1 MHHTFALL
9 LVAILATVALA
20 APTAKQATAQTLSKR
35 SFTIPRIRKTGY
47 VRKPSEA
54 MGRAY
59 RKFGWSRTTPDGSP
73 WIAVSKTPTTTSY
86 DADTSSSDTTSDVSD
101 ESYTAPKTHASAK
114 VKTFL
119 AATLSWGVSA
129 PATSSAAPAAEEEDD
144 ETGEVIATPAD
155 NGAEY
160 LSPVTV
166 GGQQLNLNFDTGSSD
181 LWVFSTS
188 LTSAQIGEHSAYN
201 SSKSSTYQELD
212 GYTFS
217 LSYGDG
223 SGAAGIVGTDT
234 VDIGGATVT
243 RQAIELAT
251 SVSSAFVSDADSD
264 GLVGLAFSTLNSV
277 SPRPQKTFFDNIMS
291 ELAQPV
297 FTAALDLDGSGT
309 YEFGTIDAS
318 KFTGNLMFTPVNA
331 SSGFWQFDSN
341 SYSVGGKTVTR
352 SNATPAIADTGTSLL
367 LLDPEVVQAYYAQV
381 PSAVYDSTTGGYV
394 YDCSEDLPEFAVAVG
409 DNYMANIPGS
419 GITFAPVSSKTC
431 FGGIQSNSGSDLQ
444 IFGDVLLKHHFVVFH
459 GESELLGMAAKA
471 DKAHKSAEDRNEQ
484 LLGAG
489 QHTAGYL
496 NIDQRHPYDSFVR
509 SMEPQQQQPPQSR
522 PGAGA
527 PAAQESTN
535 ATAKATTAKSRPRH
549 RRKEKDETASGTA
562 EDDSNKRRCVS
573 SACVACRKRKSK
585 CDGNTPACAA
595 CSQVY
600 GTECIYDPNSD
611 HRRKGVYRS
620 DADSIKTRNST
631 LQTLIHAIL
640 NYPEEDVPDLVHEMR
655 TCESL
660 DKVAERVVA
669 REQGLDLD
677 DSDDQQEDQHIPN
690 STHTSSSSTAT
701 PQFEKQLSTRVGEL
715 RLDDGSVRYIGG
727 TSNLLF
733 MQSDKESQASSVSD
747 AYPQQENPVTSW
759 TNQTSDPELVMH
771 LVNMYFTWHYT
782 FFTCLP
788 KHLFHRDFMRGRPPP
803 DTRRKTEYCTP
814 LLVNAILALGCHF
827 TSLPGARENPEDSAT
842 AGDHFFREA
851 KRLIMDNDE
860 YERPKMTTVQ
870 ALALMS
876 VREAGCGR
884 EAKGWVYSGMSFR
897 MACDMGLNIDSS
909 GLAHGT
915 DRAIDSEEEDAR
927 RITFWGCF
935 LFDKC
940 WSNYLGRLPQLPSS
954 AITVPK
960 FDVFPG
966 EDSASWAPYTDSGF
980 MSARAQPAR
989 TRTVALQ
996 ISVLCE
1002 ISNDLMR
1009 HFYNPSDMDKSRGRQ
1024 AELKMLSD
1032 IHTRLETWRR
1042 NLPAEM
1048 EPKEGGLS
1056 SVLTM
1061 HMFFQLLFIHLFRP
1075 FLKYN
1080 QSTSPL
1086 PANVSPRRLCT
1097 QAAAMISK
1105 LMRLYKRSHGLRQIC
1120 NVTVYIMHSACTIHL
1135 LNLPDKNA
1143 RRDIIHGIKH
1153 LEEIGEGWLGARRT
1167 LSILSVMARKWKVE
1181 LPEEAATVLARA
1193 DAKFGAHSTDTPSP
1207 MARRESIMTMM
1218 GASEAQPAQ
1227 RAQQPMS
1234 QPRAAWTPAQ
1244 QAMLANSSA
1253 PMYGQVPFNAAQS
1266 AASPFSLPPQSA
1278 SDLRATNYPSSQST
1292 PFTNGLQ
1299 PINSAESP
1307 AGTYT
1312 AAASP
1317 SDMFGGVEQL
1327 LRESQDW
1334 VFRDQAQ
1341 LASGFGNWGG
1351 LDMGVASLGQS
1362 PVNTGPTLGAYPSGA
1377 GYASVI
1383 GSVGIGGQQQQHQQS
1398 QQQQQDGFE
1407 TMTSYDEREWYQ

>member
-1 MHHTFALL
+1 
-9 LVAILATVALA
+9 
-20 APTAKQATAQTLSKR
+20 
-35 SFTIPRIRKTGY
+35 
-47 VRKPSEA
+47 
-54 MGRAY
+54 
-59 RKFGWSRTTPDGSP
+59 
-73 WIAVSKTPTTTSY
+73 
-86 DADTSSSDTTSDVSD
+86 
-101 ESYTAPKTHASAK
+101 
-114 VKTFL
+114 
-119 AATLSWGVSA
+119 
-129 PATSSAAPAAEEEDD
+129 
-144 ETGEVIATPAD
+144 
-155 NGAEY
+155 
-160 LSPVTV
+160 
-166 GGQQLNLNFDTGSSD
+166 
-181 LWVFSTS
+181 
-188 LTSAQIGEHSAYN
+188 
-201 SSKSSTYQELD
+201 
-212 GYTFS
+212 
-217 LSYGDG
+217 
-223 SGAAGIVGTDT
+223 
-234 VDIGGATVT
+234 
-243 RQAIELAT
+243 
-251 SVSSAFVSDADSD
+251 
-264 GLVGLAFSTLNSV
+264 
-277 SPRPQKTFFDNIMS
+277 
-291 ELAQPV
+291 
-297 FTAALDLDGSGT
+297 
-309 YEFGTIDAS
+309 
-318 KFTGNLMFTPVNA
+318 
-331 SSGFWQFDSN
+331 
-341 SYSVGGKTVTR
+341 
-352 SNATPAIADTGTSLL
+352 
-367 LLDPEVVQAYYAQV
+367 
-381 PSAVYDSTTGGYV
+381 
-394 YDCSEDLPEFAVAVG
+394 
-409 DNYMANIPGS
+409 
-419 GITFAPVSSKTC
+419 
-431 FGGIQSNSGSDLQ
+431 
-444 IFGDVLLKHHFVVFH
+444 
-459 GESELLGMAAKA
+459 
-471 DKAHKSAEDRNEQ
+471 
-484 LLGAG
+484 
-489 QHTAGYL
+489 
-496 NIDQRHPYDSFVR
+496 
-509 SMEPQQQQPPQSR
+509 MEPQQQQPPSQSGLGSR
-522 PGAGA
+522 P
-527 PAAQESTN
+527 AAASDK
-535 ATAKATTAKSRPRH
+535 ASITAKPTTAKSRARH
-549 RRKEKDETASGTA
+549 VRKEKDEAPDG
-562 EDDSNKRRCVS
+562 DDSNKRRCVS

-600 GTECIYDPNSD
+600 NTECVYDPGSD

-620 DADSIKTRNST
+620 DADSLKTRNST

-640 NYPEEDVPDLVHEMR
+640 NYPEEQVPALVREMR

-660 DKVAERVVA
+660 DKVAERIVA
-669 REQGLDLD
+669 REQGLELEE
-677 DSDDQQEDQHIPN
+677 SDQEDEDVNDH
-690 STHTSSSSTAT
+690 THTSSGPT

-733 MQSDKESQASSVSD
+733 LQAEKDSQASSVSD

-759 TNQTSDPELVMH
+759 TNQTSDPDLVMH

-782 FFTCLP
+782 YFTCLP
-788 KHLFHRDFMRGRPPP
+788 KHLFFRDFMRGRPPP

-827 TSLPGARENPEDSAT
+827 TSSPGARENPDDSAT

-860 YERPKMTTVQ
+860 YEKPKMTTVQ

-897 MACDMGLNIDSS
+897 MACDMGLNIDPS
-909 GLAHGT
+909 GLAHAAEHT
-915 DRAIDSEEEDAR
+915 IDPEEEDAR

-960 FDVFPG
+960 FDVFPD

-980 MSARAQPAR
+980 MSARSQPAR
-989 TRTVALQ
+989 TRAVALQ
-996 ISVLCE
+996 ISTLCE
-1002 ISNDLMR
+1002 ISNDLLR
-1009 HFYNPSDMDKSRGRQ
+1009 HFYNPSDMDRSRGRQ

-1167 LSILSVMARKWKVE
+1167 LSILSVMARKWKIE

-1193 DAKFGAHSTDTPSP
+1193 ETKFSPHSTDTPSP
-1207 MARRESIMTMM
+1207 MARRASMLAMM
-1218 GASEAQPAQ
+1218 GTSEAQPAQ
-1227 RAQQPMS
+1227 RPQQPLP
-1234 QPRAAWTPAQ
+1234 QQRPAWTQAQ
-1244 QAMLANSSA
+1244 QAMLANASAA
-1253 PMYGQVPFNAAQS
+1253 PMYGQVPFNAAAQS
-1266 AASPFSLPPQSA
+1266 TASPFALPPQSA
-1278 SDLRATNYPSSQST
+1278 SDIRATNYPSAQST
-1292 PFTNGLQ
+1292 PFNGLQ
-1299 PINSAESP
+1299 SISAESP
-1307 AGTYT
+1307 TATYT

-1351 LDMGVASLGQS
+1351 GLDLGVGSLGQS
-1362 PVNTGPTLGAYPSGA
+1362 PVNSGQPAALGAFPSAAA
-1377 GYASVI
+1377 GFPNVI
-1383 GSVGIGGQQQQHQQS
+1383 GGVGVGAQGQQP
-1398 QQQQQDGFE
+1398 QQQQQRQQLPDGFGN
-1407 TMTSYDEREWYQ
+1407 MTNYDEREWYQ

>member
-1 MHHTFALL
+1 
-9 LVAILATVALA
+9 
-20 APTAKQATAQTLSKR
+20 
-35 SFTIPRIRKTGY
+35 
-47 VRKPSEA
+47 
-54 MGRAY
+54 
-59 RKFGWSRTTPDGSP
+59 
-73 WIAVSKTPTTTSY
+73 
-86 DADTSSSDTTSDVSD
+86 
-101 ESYTAPKTHASAK
+101 
-114 VKTFL
+114 
-119 AATLSWGVSA
+119 
-129 PATSSAAPAAEEEDD
+129 
-144 ETGEVIATPAD
+144 
-155 NGAEY
+155 
-160 LSPVTV
+160 
-166 GGQQLNLNFDTGSSD
+166 
-181 LWVFSTS
+181 
-188 LTSAQIGEHSAYN
+188 
-201 SSKSSTYQELD
+201 
-212 GYTFS
+212 
-217 LSYGDG
+217 
-223 SGAAGIVGTDT
+223 
-234 VDIGGATVT
+234 
-243 RQAIELAT
+243 
-251 SVSSAFVSDADSD
+251 
-264 GLVGLAFSTLNSV
+264 
-277 SPRPQKTFFDNIMS
+277 
-291 ELAQPV
+291 
-297 FTAALDLDGSGT
+297 
-309 YEFGTIDAS
+309 
-318 KFTGNLMFTPVNA
+318 
-331 SSGFWQFDSN
+331 
-341 SYSVGGKTVTR
+341 
-352 SNATPAIADTGTSLL
+352 
-367 LLDPEVVQAYYAQV
+367 
-381 PSAVYDSTTGGYV
+381 
-394 YDCSEDLPEFAVAVG
+394 
-409 DNYMANIPGS
+409 
-419 GITFAPVSSKTC
+419 
-431 FGGIQSNSGSDLQ
+431 
-444 IFGDVLLKHHFVVFH
+444 
-459 GESELLGMAAKA
+459 
-471 DKAHKSAEDRNEQ
+471 
-484 LLGAG
+484 
-489 QHTAGYL
+489 
-496 NIDQRHPYDSFVR
+496 
-509 SMEPQQQQPPQSR
+509 MEPQQQPPHPN

-527 PAAQESTN
+527 AAAPDRAN
-535 ATAKATTAKSRPRH
+535 APTKPTTAKSRARH
-549 RRKEKDETASGTA
+549 RRKEKDETASDAGG
-562 EDDSNKRRCVS
+562 DDSNKRRCVS

-585 CDGNTPACAA
+585 CDGNLPACAA

-600 GTECIYDPNSD
+600 STECVYDPGSD

-631 LQTLIHAIL
+631 LQTLVHAIL
-640 NYPEEDVPDLVHEMR
+640 NYPEEDVPDLVREMR

-660 DKVAERVVA
+660 DKVAERIVA
-669 REQGLDLD
+669 REQGLQLD
-677 DSDDQQEDQHIPN
+677 ESDGHQEDDRFQN
-690 STHTSSSSTAT
+690 ATHTSSTAT
-701 PQFEKQLSTRVGEL
+701 PLFEKQLSTRVGEL

-733 MQSDKESQASSVSD
+733 LQADKDSQASSVSD

-759 TNQTSDPELVMH
+759 TNQTSDHELVMH

-782 FFTCLP
+782 YFTCLP
-788 KHLFHRDFMRGRPPP
+788 KHLFYRDFMRGRPPP

-827 TSLPGARENPEDSAT
+827 TSSPGARENPNDSAT

-860 YERPKMTTVQ
+860 YEKPKMTTVQ

-909 GLAHGT
+909 GLGHSADHT
-915 DRAIDSEEEDAR
+915 IDPEEEDAR

-960 FDVFPG
+960 FDVFPD

-980 MSARAQPAR
+980 MSARSQPAR
-989 TRTVALQ
+989 TRAVALQ

-1193 DAKFGAHSTDTPSP
+1193 DAKFGTHSTDTPSP
-1207 MARRESIMTMM
+1207 MARRASMMAMM

-1227 RAQQPMS
+1227 RAQQPLP
-1234 QPRAAWTPAQ
+1234 QQRAAWTQAQ
-1244 QAMLANSSA
+1244 QAIFANASA
-1253 PMYGQVPFNAAQS
+1253 PMYGQVPFNAAQ
-1266 AASPFSLPPQSA
+1266 AASPFALPPQSA
-1278 SDLRATNYPSSQST
+1278 SDIRATNYPSAQST

-1299 PINSAESP
+1299 SLNAAESP
-1307 AGTYT
+1307 TATYT

-1351 LDMGVASLGQS
+1351 AGLDLGVASLGQS
-1362 PVNTGPTLGAYPSGA
+1362 PVTAGPAAAAAALGGFSSAAAAA
-1377 GYASVI
+1377 GFPSVI
-1383 GSVGIGGQQQQHQQS
+1383 GGVGLS
-1398 QQQQQDGFE
+1398 AQQQQQTRQQEDGFD
-1407 TMTSYDEREWYQ
+1407 TMTTYDEREWYQ